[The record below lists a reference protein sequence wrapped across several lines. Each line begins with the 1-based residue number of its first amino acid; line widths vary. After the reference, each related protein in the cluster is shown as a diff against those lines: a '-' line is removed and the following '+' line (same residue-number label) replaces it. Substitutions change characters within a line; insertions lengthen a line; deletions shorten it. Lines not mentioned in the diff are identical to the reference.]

1 VLLTAAHIH
10 DGALMRRF
18 AADANVHS
26 PRYYRI
32 FNELPTVLMIGV
44 VILVIVKP
52 F

>member
-1 VLLTAAHIH
+1 MLLTAAHIH
-10 DGALMRRF
+10 DGVLLRRF
-18 AADANVHS
+18 AEDANVHS

-32 FNELPTVLMIGV
+32 VNELPTLLMIGI